1 MYTTTIT
8 NPTTGRKNVIRV
20 FPIATKEAVHIANE
34 KGVKALSWELLDQ
47 PESLDAMAAEMGGES
62 ARSNFALNVFES
74 ALDWGLGMTVVRYIK
89 YYSQL
94 YPGKQPKEVRAAV
107 NRKGDVFIIDKNNRI
122 VYG

>member
-20 FPIATKEAVHIANE
+20 FPIETREAVHIANE

-47 PESLDAMAAEMGGES
+47 PESLDTMNAEMGGET
-62 ARSNFALNVFES
+62 ARSNFALSVFES
-74 ALDWGLGMTVVRYIK
+74 ALDWGLGMTVVSYLK
-89 YYSQL
+89 AFAQK

-107 NRKGDVFIIDKNNRI
+107 NRKGDVFIVDKNNRI